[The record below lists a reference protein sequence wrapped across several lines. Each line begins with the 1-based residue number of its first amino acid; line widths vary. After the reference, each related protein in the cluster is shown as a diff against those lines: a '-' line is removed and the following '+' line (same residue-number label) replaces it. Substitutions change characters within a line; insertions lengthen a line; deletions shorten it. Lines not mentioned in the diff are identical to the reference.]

1 MGAPHVLEERIVDA
15 VARFEREQMS
25 LRPMSITAN
34 LQDDT
39 LFVML
44 AGVSPPAEK
53 ACAGDSESQEL
64 LEHYHARVFAAG
76 RSTLE
81 EELEGILCRDV
92 THSSLSVDPVSG
104 TSVMQFMLGEP
115 SG

>member
-1 MGAPHVLEERIVDA
+1 MERIVDA

-25 LRPMSITAN
+25 LCPTSIMAT
-34 LQDDT
+34 LQDDA

-44 AGVSPPAEK
+44 EGVSPPSEK

-76 RSTLE
+76 GRTLE
-81 EELEGILCRDV
+81 EELEGILSRSV
-92 THSSLSVDPVSG
+92 TRSTLSVDPVSETG
-104 TSVMQFMLGEP
+104 VMQFTLGEP
-115 SG
+115 SR